1 MGLSFRNFQKK
12 GEGGSAFF
20 LKEGGVP
27 KVGGLFFFSKRKGG
41 MNYFH
46 INPFH
51 ILEAG
56 LLAILIDC
64 MIILSPFLD
73 VTRMSMSTV
82 SFLAQLD
89 SGILFLY
96 NAFLSPMILVEFSL
110 ELTDIF

>member
-1 MGLSFRNFQKK
+1 MGLSFQKK

-27 KVGGLFFFSKRKGG
+27 KVGGLGFFSKRKGG

-64 MIILSPFLD
+64 MIILSQFLD

-89 SGILFLY
+89 SGILLLY